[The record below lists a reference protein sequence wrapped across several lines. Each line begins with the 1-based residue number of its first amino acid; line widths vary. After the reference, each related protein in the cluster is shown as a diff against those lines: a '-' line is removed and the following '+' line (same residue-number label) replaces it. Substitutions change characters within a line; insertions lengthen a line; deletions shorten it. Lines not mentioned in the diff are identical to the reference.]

1 MQSPDPESSTQAAR
15 QAEEDR
21 VDDAILEQAKLK
33 AQEAL
38 ENVLLGDDK
47 AVDFDEGYLEQAK
60 LKAREAL
67 ENALL
72 GDEEAEKSD
81 EAFLEQAKF
90 QAQEALDNA
99 RKLHF

>member
-1 MQSPDPESSTQAAR
+1 M
-15 QAEEDR
+15 
-21 VDDAILEQAKLK
+21 
-33 AQEAL
+33 

-47 AVDFDEGYLEQAK
+47 AVDSDEGYLEQAK